1 MSAVEVGD
9 GRESIR
15 IPNERGSEGDGR
27 GLAGSAVG
35 VVNGEE
41 RCALHGATML
51 DGLVFAYKQGHT
63 DSGIP
68 GHWCQ
73 RREPPPCSVPGCPW
87 RRGSHSGLR
96 VWFAGCMSRPVTRSQ
111 EWIQF
116 PRCPSMIRYSPPPP
130 RGQQQLR
137 FPLSPRRVF
146 LEPRPTR
153 ESPRSTR
160 PRTWWWPPTENVGR
174 VSRSPL
180 GSCSSPDPRTKG
192 PKKALRR

>member
-27 GLAGSAVG
+27 GLAGWSMGKRGARCTARRCSMDSFSHTSRATQSLEFLVTGASVG
-35 VVNGEE
+35 S
-41 RCALHGATML
+41 LHPVLCLGAR
-51 DGLVFAYKQGHT
+51 GG
-63 DSGIP
+63 G
-68 GHWCQ
+68 
-73 RREPPPCSVPGCPW
+73 
-87 RRGSHSGLR
+87 GSHSGLR

-137 FPLSPRRVF
+137 FSLSPRRVF
-146 LEPRPTR
+146 LEPRPTL